1 MKTLAN
7 QIFTLDQ
14 EKFFKKIRQY
24 IEQMNIRLEWT
35 NWHLSQEKQ
44 SWFIQNC
51 WFWTEKNLLTKKRE
65 TTVVSNLFY
74 LN

>member
-24 IEQMNIRLEWT
+24 IEQMNIRLE
-35 NWHLSQEKQ
+35 
-44 SWFIQNC
+44 
-51 WFWTEKNLLTKKRE
+51 
-65 TTVVSNLFY
+65 
-74 LN
+74 